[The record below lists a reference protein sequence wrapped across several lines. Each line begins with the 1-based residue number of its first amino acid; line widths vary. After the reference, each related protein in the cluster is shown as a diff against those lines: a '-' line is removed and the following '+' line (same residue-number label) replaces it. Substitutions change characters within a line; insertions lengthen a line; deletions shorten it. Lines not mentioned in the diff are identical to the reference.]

1 MLPAG
6 GDISAARSWKAPS
19 NKYGNAEDKN
29 PQLRKFTRLDLLLKF
44 HVYFANLELFA
55 FVYLIT
61 KNWRIFRF

>member
-29 PQLRKFTRLDLLLKF
+29 PQLRKFTRLDLLFMYTLP
-44 HVYFANLELFA
+44 
-55 FVYLIT
+55 I
-61 KNWRIFRF
+61 